1 MAIAASSAEV
11 LCACPDVILTNTLG
25 QIFNKLTPV
34 LEAGE
39 FEFLVM
45 YSPVPDEVAHVF
57 TGYLD
62 PAVPGHDET
71 LARELWPTLARA
83 FQTQDELL
91 GWVMEHA
98 SRVGAHVVLVSDHGM
113 AGTRWLLNVNIALQ
127 RAGLLALTPDREI
140 DLSRTRA
147 LLLPLSDASVAVNT
161 VDRKGGIVPMEDEET
176 VLKRV
181 REVLEQV
188 IDPETGNPVVKGF
201 FPASRQGLLQPGGET
216 TGDVFLDLVPGYCFS
231 SSTEKDELITATEPS
246 GNHIFLPTRRDMLA
260 IFGAWGPQ
268 FHGGIRLPRVQ
279 AIDVAPTVLDLLD
292 LEIPN
297 GLPGRSL
304 MPAKAM
310 IEQRSRCWRGEEVR
324 RRGLLRRCSL
334 MGVNCSESDSFRD

>member
-1 MAIAASSAEV
+1 
-11 LCACPDVILTNTLG
+11 
-25 QIFNKLTPV
+25 
-34 LEAGE
+34 
-39 FEFLVM
+39 
-45 YSPVPDEVAHVF
+45 
-57 TGYLD
+57 
-62 PAVPGHDET
+62 
-71 LARELWPTLARA
+71 
-83 FQTQDELL
+83 
-91 GWVMEHA
+91 
-98 SRVGAHVVLVSDHGM
+98 M
-113 AGTRWLLNVNIALQ
+113 AGTRWLLNVNIALE

-161 VDRKGGIVPMEDEET
+161 VDRKGGIVPMEDKET
-176 VLKRV
+176 VLKQI
-181 REVLEQV
+181 REVLEKV
-188 IDPETGNPVVKGF
+188 IDPATGNPVVKGF

-216 TGDVFLDLVPGYCFS
+216 TGDVFLDLVPGYYFS

-268 FHGGIRLPRVQ
+268 IHGGIRLPRVQ

-304 MPAKAM
+304 MPAKSM
-310 IEQRSRCWRGEEVR
+310 IEQRSR
-324 RRGLLRRCSL
+324 
-334 MGVNCSESDSFRD
+334 